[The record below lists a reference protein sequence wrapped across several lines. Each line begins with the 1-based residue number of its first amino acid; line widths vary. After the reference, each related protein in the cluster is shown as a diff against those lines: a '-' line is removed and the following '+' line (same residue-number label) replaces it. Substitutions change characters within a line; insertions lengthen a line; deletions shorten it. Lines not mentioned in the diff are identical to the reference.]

1 MRKRWFFV
9 KMYIVTFYKGETV
22 LMCNCNRLGT
32 DEQVEKFHK
41 VLEANKNTPNNVM
54 EVLQKTQNIF
64 GYIPKDSVKMI
75 SSEVGVPES
84 EVYGIITFYS
94 QFTLTPKA
102 KYNIDVC
109 LGTACFVLGANDI
122 LEKILA
128 KLKVRVGQMTED
140 GKWIVTSC
148 RCLGCCGLAPAIT
161 INGEVYGKLK
171 VEDIDKIIDSF
182 ED

>member
-1 MRKRWFFV
+1 
-9 KMYIVTFYKGETV
+9 
-22 LMCNCNRLGT
+22 MCNCVRLGT
-32 DEQVEKFHK
+32 DEQVAEFNE
-41 VLEANKNTPNNVM
+41 VLAEYKSRTDVM
-54 EVLQKTQNIF
+54 VVLQKTQGIF
-64 GYIPKDSVKMI
+64 GYIPELSVKQIADNLRM
-75 SSEVGVPES
+75 PES
-84 EVYGIITFYS
+84 DIYGIISFYS

-109 LGTACFVLGANDI
+109 LGTACFVLGAQDVMN
-122 LEKILA
+122 KILD
-128 KLKVRVGQMTED
+128 KLQVKVGEMTKD

-171 VEDIDKIIDSF
+171 VEDVDKIIDSF